1 MNRSSVIALLSA
13 LATLQ
18 GCSAL
23 RLPDNPV
30 MLTTDYQPAVESLV
44 VAAAIGA
51 VAYYVIDPMAPNWE
65 VKTAQLDTNRIE
77 ISLRRKRFAT
87 GGDGEAME
95 LLRRHAGELAS
106 RSGADGYVLESYTE
120 GIDSVTLGARRVARG
135 VVQLKAPA

>member
-1 MNRSSVIALLSA
+1 MKRSTVTALSMA

-23 RLPDNPV
+23 RLPDTPV
-30 MLTTDYQPAVESLV
+30 MITSDFQPAVESLA

-65 VKTAQLDTNRIE
+65 VKTARLDTTRIE
-77 ISLRRKRFAT
+77 ISLRKKRFST

-95 LLRRHAGELAS
+95 LLRRHAGDLAS
-106 RSGADGYVLESYTE
+106 QSGAGGYVLESYTE